1 MIFAHLQVTGGV
13 LQSHQVGAFQEVRAC
28 GGSKNLGDGISLV
41 VGPDRVG
48 QRLLQDRQGRLGTQ
62 VAPHLALPN
71 HQLQS
76 IHRQRAGTEHCQAGT
91 GGEDHSRRRSMA
103 SIISSIAC
111 SSRSRCGFTFQRT
124 ALRFF
129 VGTRTTKAN
138 PLISDHQGQA
148 PRWLCV
154 PSSQWIRRA
163 GVLVP
168 TPR

>member
-1 MIFAHLQVTGGV
+1 
-13 LQSHQVGAFQEVRAC
+13 
-28 GGSKNLGDGISLV
+28 
-41 VGPDRVG
+41 
-48 QRLLQDRQGRLGTQ
+48 
-62 VAPHLALPN
+62 
-71 HQLQS
+71 
-76 IHRQRAGTEHCQAGT
+76 
-91 GGEDHSRRRSMA
+91 MA